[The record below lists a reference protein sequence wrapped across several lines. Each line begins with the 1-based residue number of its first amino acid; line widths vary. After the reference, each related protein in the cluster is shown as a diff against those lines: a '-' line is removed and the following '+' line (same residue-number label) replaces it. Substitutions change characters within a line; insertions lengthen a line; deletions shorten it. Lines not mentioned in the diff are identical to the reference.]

1 MSDLWIISI
10 VLICLFLTNNSVLVL
25 SFVPTTTL
33 SYMVPPAFA
42 VSTQLQFSDDK
53 NTNNGISNINVTLEF
68 TSRVGDIFPDGEI
81 LTIEMVDHQ
90 PLGCTVEESINE
102 EDDYLFISKLA
113 DKGSAENAGFQV
125 GDVVVQI
132 TGTFGKLTDVLGA
145 SVEKIK
151 RLVSAVP
158 VEDPLTIQVVRG
170 TNILERH
177 ESAIVDLCNFS
188 GENDNDVED
197 CVVDFIAGGYDYS
210 IVDDKEPNCDSDD
223 EDAECLIDGMY
234 NMWAEELP
242 PPSTTSDS
250 TDEINDETTAP
261 KPWSSRY
268 NDQTDDKISEK
279 APPKPWSSRS
289 SGSGTWVLDPK
300 TRKMINIDK

>member
-145 SVEKIK
+145 SVEK
-151 RLVSAVP
+151 
-158 VEDPLTIQVVRG
+158 
-170 TNILERH
+170 
-177 ESAIVDLCNFS
+177 
-188 GENDNDVED
+188 
-197 CVVDFIAGGYDYS
+197 
-210 IVDDKEPNCDSDD
+210 
-223 EDAECLIDGMY
+223 M
-234 NMWAEELP
+234 
-242 PPSTTSDS
+242 
-250 TDEINDETTAP
+250 
-261 KPWSSRY
+261 
-268 NDQTDDKISEK
+268 
-279 APPKPWSSRS
+279 
-289 SGSGTWVLDPK
+289 
-300 TRKMINIDK
+300 

>member
-1 MSDLWIISI
+1 
-10 VLICLFLTNNSVLVL
+10 
-25 SFVPTTTL
+25 
-33 SYMVPPAFA
+33 MVPPAFA

-145 SVEKIK
+145 SVEK
-151 RLVSAVP
+151 
-158 VEDPLTIQVVRG
+158 
-170 TNILERH
+170 
-177 ESAIVDLCNFS
+177 
-188 GENDNDVED
+188 
-197 CVVDFIAGGYDYS
+197 
-210 IVDDKEPNCDSDD
+210 
-223 EDAECLIDGMY
+223 M
-234 NMWAEELP
+234 
-242 PPSTTSDS
+242 
-250 TDEINDETTAP
+250 
-261 KPWSSRY
+261 
-268 NDQTDDKISEK
+268 
-279 APPKPWSSRS
+279 
-289 SGSGTWVLDPK
+289 
-300 TRKMINIDK
+300 